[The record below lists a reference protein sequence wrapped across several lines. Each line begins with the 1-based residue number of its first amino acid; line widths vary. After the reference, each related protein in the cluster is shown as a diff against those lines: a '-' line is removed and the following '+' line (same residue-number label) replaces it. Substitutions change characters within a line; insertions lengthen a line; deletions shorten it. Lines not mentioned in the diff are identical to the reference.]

1 MTAFGIDDRVDGG
14 ATTAHAG
21 AVPHDLLRSAR
32 FRLEREA
39 HWRQLDELVK
49 RAEKGGTAALSYDE
63 VRSLASGYRQ
73 AMNSL
78 SVARDISLDRALIA
92 YLESLCA
99 RAYLVVYAPQESLG
113 GLISRLLVRGIPQAV
128 RRSGLP
134 LFIGFLALA
143 LGVFAGYRLCTSDQ
157 SWFYTFMPPGLADQR
172 TPDASADYLRSTI
185 YGDGLHESDGL
196 AAFSAYLFSHNT
208 GIIILIFALGV
219 FVSVPSFI
227 LTFYN
232 GLILGAF
239 FAMFY
244 QKGLGYDVFAWLS
257 IHGVTELAAGC
268 IACAGGARL
277 GLAVLLPGS
286 RTRRQ
291 ALRHQAHDAV
301 KLAILAA
308 LMLVVSAFIEGF
320 LRQLVQDPIWRL
332 AIGWGM
338 GVFWLSWLLLCGREA
353 KISRGPMP

>member
-1 MTAFGIDDRVDGG
+1 MDIGIDGRIEKGI
-14 ATTAHAG
+14 AANAA
-21 AVPHDLLRSAR
+21 AVQNDTLRSAR

-39 HWRQLDELVK
+39 HWRQLDELVT
-49 RAEKGGTAALSYDE
+49 RAEKGGAATLGYDE
-63 VRSLASGYRQ
+63 VRNLATGYRQ

-113 GLISRLLVRGIPQAV
+113 GLMSRLLLHGIPQAV
-128 RRSGLP
+128 RRSALP
-134 LFIGFLALA
+134 LFIGFLALILGA
-143 LGVFAGYRLCTSDQ
+143 LAGYRLCTNDP
-157 SWFYTFMPPGLADQR
+157 SWFYTLVPPEMADQR
-172 TPDASADYLRSTI
+172 TPDASTEYLRSTI
-185 YGDGLHESDGL
+185 YGDEGHDSDRL
-196 AAFSAYLFSHNT
+196 AAFSAFLFSHNT
-208 GIIILIFALGV
+208 TIVILIFTLGV

-239 FAMFY
+239 FAMFN
-244 QKGLGYDVFAWLS
+244 QRGLGYDVFAWLS
-257 IHGVTELAAGC
+257 IHGVTELAAIA

-277 GLAVLLPGS
+277 GLAVLLPGA
-286 RTRRQ
+286 RTRKE

-308 LMLVVSAFIEGF
+308 LMLVAAAFIEGF
-320 LRQLVQDPIWRL
+320 LRQLIQDPLWRIV
-332 AIGWGM
+332 IGWGM
-338 GVFWLSWLLLCGREA
+338 GLFWVSWLLLGGRQSKA
-353 KISRGPMP
+353 SREVVR

>member
-1 MTAFGIDDRVDGG
+1 MMDIGIDGRMDRG
-14 ATTAHAG
+14 ATVNVG
-21 AVPHDLLRSAR
+21 AVQNDTLRSAR

-39 HWRQLDELVK
+39 HWRQLDELVT
-49 RAEKGGTAALSYDE
+49 RAEKGGAATLGYDE
-63 VRSLASGYRQ
+63 VRNLATGYRQ

-113 GLISRLLVRGIPQAV
+113 GLMRRLLLHGIPQAV
-128 RRSGLP
+128 RRSVLP
-134 LFIGFLALA
+134 LFIGFLALILGA
-143 LGVFAGYRLCTSDQ
+143 LAGYRLCTNDP
-157 SWFYTFMPPGLADQR
+157 SWFYTLVPPEMADQR
-172 TPDASADYLRSTI
+172 TPDASTDYLRSTI
-185 YGDGLHESDGL
+185 YGDEGHDSDRL
-196 AAFSAYLFSHNT
+196 AAFSAFLFSHNT
-208 GIIILIFALGV
+208 TIVILIFTLGV
-219 FVSVPSFI
+219 FVSLPSFI

-239 FAMFY
+239 FALFH
-244 QKGLGYDVFAWLS
+244 QRGLGYDVFAWLS
-257 IHGVTELAAGC
+257 IHGVTELAAIA

-277 GLAVLLPGS
+277 GLAVLLPGA
-286 RTRRQ
+286 RTRKE

-308 LMLVVSAFIEGF
+308 LMLVAAAFIEGF
-320 LRQLVQDPIWRL
+320 LRQLIQDPFWRI

-338 GVFWLSWLLLCGREA
+338 GLFWVGWLLLGGRQSKPSHEA
-353 KISRGPMP
+353 MR

>member
-1 MTAFGIDDRVDGG
+1 MTDIGIDGRIDRG
-14 ATTAHAG
+14 AALSAS
-21 AVPHDLLRSAR
+21 AVPNDLLRSAR
-32 FRLEREA
+32 FRLERET

-49 RAEKGGTAALSYDE
+49 RAEKGGAAALGYDE
-63 VRSLASGYRQ
+63 VRDLAAGYRQ

-113 GLISRLLVRGIPQAV
+113 GLITRLLLQGIPQAV
-128 RRSGLP
+128 RRSALP
-134 LFIGFLALA
+134 LFIGFLALV
-143 LGVFAGYRLCTSDQ
+143 LGAAAGYRLYANDP
-157 SWFYTFMPPGLADQR
+157 SWFYTFVPPEMADQR

-185 YGDGLHESDGL
+185 YGDERHDSDRL

-208 GIIILIFALGV
+208 SIVVLTFALGV

-239 FAMFY
+239 FAMFS
-244 QKGLGYDVFAWLS
+244 QRGLGYDVFAWLS
-257 IHGVTELAAGC
+257 IHGVTELAAIS

-277 GLAVLLPGS
+277 GLAVVLPGA
-286 RTRRQ
+286 RTRRE
-291 ALRHQAHDAV
+291 ALRYQAHDAV
-301 KLAILAA
+301 KLAILAG
-308 LMLVVSAFIEGF
+308 LMLVVAAFIEGF
-320 LRQLVQDPIWRL
+320 LRQLIQDPIWRL
-332 AIGWGM
+332 TIGWGM
-338 GVFWLSWLLLCGREA
+338 GAFWVSWLLFAGRES
-353 KISRGPMP
+353 KVVREPKR

>member
-1 MTAFGIDDRVDGG
+1 MDIGIDGRVDTG
-14 ATTAHAG
+14 AAANVG
-21 AVPHDLLRSAR
+21 AVQNDTLRSAR

-39 HWRQLDELVK
+39 HWRQLDELVT
-49 RAEKGGTAALSYDE
+49 RAEKGGTAALGYDE
-63 VRSLASGYRQ
+63 VRNLAAGYRQ

-113 GLISRLLVRGIPQAV
+113 GLTARLLLQGIPQAV
-128 RRSGLP
+128 RRSALP
-134 LFIGFLALA
+134 LFIGFLALI
-143 LGVFAGYRLCTSDQ
+143 LGAAAGYKLCQNDP
-157 SWFYTFMPPGLADQR
+157 SWFYTFVPPELADQR

-185 YGDGLHESDGL
+185 YGDEGHDSDRL
-196 AAFSAYLFSHNT
+196 AAFSAFLFSHNT
-208 GIIILIFALGV
+208 TIVILIFTLGI

-239 FAMFY
+239 FAMFARR
-244 QKGLGYDVFAWLS
+244 GLGYDVFAWLS
-257 IHGVTELAAGC
+257 IHGVTELAAIA

-277 GLAVLLPGS
+277 GLAVLLPGA
-286 RTRRQ
+286 RTRKE

-308 LMLVVSAFIEGF
+308 LMLIIAAVIEGF
-320 LRQLVQDPIWRL
+320 LRQLIQDPFWRIV
-332 AIGWGM
+332 IGWGM
-338 GVFWLSWLLLCGREA
+338 GVFWMSWLLLAGRGSKTSREA
-353 KISRGPMP
+353 AR

>member
-1 MTAFGIDDRVDGG
+1 MDIGIDGRMDKG
-14 ATTAHAG
+14 ATVNVSASHNDT
-21 AVPHDLLRSAR
+21 LRSAR

-39 HWRQLDELVK
+39 HWRQLDELVT
-49 RAEKGGTAALSYDE
+49 RAEKGGAATLGYDE
-63 VRSLASGYRQ
+63 VRNLATGYRQ

-113 GLISRLLVRGIPQAV
+113 GLMSRLLLHGIPQAV
-128 RRSGLP
+128 RRSALP
-134 LFIGFLALA
+134 LFIGFLALILGA
-143 LGVFAGYRLCTSDQ
+143 LAGYRLCTNDP
-157 SWFYTFMPPGLADQR
+157 SWFYTLVPPEMADQR
-172 TPDASADYLRSTI
+172 TPDASTDYLRSTI
-185 YGDGLHESDGL
+185 YGDEGHDSDRL
-196 AAFSAYLFSHNT
+196 AAFSAFLFSHNT
-208 GIIILIFALGV
+208 TIVILIFTLGV

-239 FAMFY
+239 FAMFD
-244 QKGLGYDVFAWLS
+244 QRGLGYDVFAWLS
-257 IHGVTELAAGC
+257 IHGVTELAAIA

-277 GLAVLLPGS
+277 GLAVLLPGA
-286 RTRRQ
+286 RTRKE

-308 LMLVVSAFIEGF
+308 LMLVVAAFIEGF
-320 LRQLVQDPIWRL
+320 LRQLIQDPLWRIV
-332 AIGWGM
+332 IGWGM
-338 GVFWLSWLLLCGREA
+338 GLFWVGWLLLGGRESTA
-353 KISRGPMP
+353 SREAVR